1 MTDNNELQT
10 VDEPSG
16 MLHESEMCVQL
27 GDDFGLTGKQVIN
40 VLRNSIIKVPK
51 NEPPATAA
59 ELVVVLSVMKEY
71 SLNPMMK
78 HLHAWR
84 DNRGDLAVMLGFDG
98 WVLLAN
104 KIPTFSGVSYE
115 CGELLPS
122 PDGKGKKCW
131 ECVTATVHDS
141 VRGIF
146 TMAPTLL
153 EEWYQPA
160 SRYPGPWQKMTK
172 HKLRLKAYSLAI
184 REMYGVGGI
193 EVGDLDDMPQRA
205 IDPGTATAAKLKGMS
220 VMNAQP
226 GSQADFMAQEP
237 KEPKES
243 MVRMGGTGNGSKTD
257 PLIGTF
263 HDADATIRDS
273 EAPSTD
279 EDPAPV
285 TEPTEADDEDFIPCN
300 VGGCPTP
307 ATETCSVCE
316 APFCPNH
323 LNDSKECGVCELDS

>member
-1 MTDNNELQT
+1 MKGDEMTDKNELQT

-141 VRGIF
+141 VRGNF
-146 TMAPTLL
+146 TMAPTYL

-205 IDPGTATAAKLKGMS
+205 IDPGTATAAKLAEMS
-220 VMNAQP
+220 SIRPAEAN
-226 GSQADFMAQEP
+226 DFDNSRVDRYEQ
-237 KEPKES
+237 
-243 MVRMGGTGNGSKTD
+243 
-257 PLIGTF
+257 
-263 HDADATIRDS
+263 ADATIMDP